1 MKSKDLSNA
10 TSQDLACIF
19 GQRSRS
25 IPSTPQ
31 LSDVSANKLCSHP
44 LISSGKIGIIYLV
57 RWQNVLKYFLPLD
70 THIYVY
76 VSGGKKKFF
85 FENLACVLNE

>member
-10 TSQDLACIF
+10 TSQDVACIF

-44 LISSGKIGIIYLV
+44 LIISSGKIGIVYLV
-57 RWQNVLKYFLPLD
+57 RWQNILKHFLPLD

-76 VSGGKKKFF
+76 VSGGKKKKIFF
-85 FENLACVLNE
+85 LKILCAY